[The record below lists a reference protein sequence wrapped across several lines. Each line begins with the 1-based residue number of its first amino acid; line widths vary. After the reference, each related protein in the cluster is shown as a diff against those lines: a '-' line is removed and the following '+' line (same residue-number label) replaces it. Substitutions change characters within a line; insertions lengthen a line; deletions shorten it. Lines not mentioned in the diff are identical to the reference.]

1 VAVTLRAA
9 LMVSEHV
16 RDEPL
21 HAPPQA
27 WNASPE
33 LGSAVSVTL
42 VPAESVVEQV
52 VRPSPQLRPVPVP
65 VPLPVTETL
74 SGNVVGPVEPPPEK
88 FAVTLLSPLIVTVQV
103 APLELVQPLQLVN
116 EPPEPGVAVSVTTV
130 PNAKSFEHVTPQLI
144 PTGVEDT
151 EPVPVPSV
159 ATSSVLFGTL
169 RVNWA
174 VTEVAAVIDTTHV
187 PVPEHPP
194 PDQPVNV
201 EPVEGVAVRVTE
213 VPKVK
218 VVEHVAPQVIPAGL
232 ELTEPEPVPVVAT
245 VRVWSGLSV
254 NVAVTAC
261 AASIVT

>member
-1 VAVTLRAA
+1 VKV
-9 LMVSEHV
+9 VEHV
-16 RDEPL
+16 
-21 HAPPQA
+21 APQA
-27 WNASPE
+27 I
-33 LGSAVSVTL
+33 
-42 VPAESVVEQV
+42 PAG
-52 VRPSPQLRPVPVP
+52 L
-65 VPLPVTETL
+65 
-74 SGNVVGPVEPPPEK
+74 
-88 FAVTLLSPLIVTVQV
+88 
-103 APLELVQPLQLVN
+103 
-116 EPPEPGVAVSVTTV
+116 
-130 PNAKSFEHVTPQLI
+130 
-144 PTGVEDT
+144 EDT
-151 EPVPVPSV
+151 EPDPLPLLE
-159 ATSSVLFGTL
+159 TFTL
-169 RVNWA
+169 NVCKVKVA
-174 VTEVAAVIDTTHV
+174 VTEVAAVIETTHV